1 MVEYIPLIFTFPS
14 FKRAAAIAFAREG
27 ADVALNYFPSEEE
40 DAEEVKKLI
49 EKAGQKAV
57 LLPGDLNRREVC
69 AEIVEKAVDELGG
82 LDVLVLAAGRQ
93 TVCPDL
99 AELSDAQL
107 LATFQVT
114 VFSMFWTVKAALPH
128 LPTGS
133 SIITTSSIQAYQPSK
148 YLLDY
153 AATKGA
159 IVCFTRALAKQLADR
174 GIRANSVAP
183 GPIWTPLQICGGQLP
198 ENIPEFG
205 QETPL
210 RSAGQPAELASR
222 YVYLASNESSY
233 VTAEVMGVTGGM
245 HLS

>member
-1 MVEYIPLIFTFPS
+1 M
-14 FKRAAAIAFAREG
+14 
-27 ADVALNYFPSEEE
+27 ALNYFPSEEE

-69 AEIVEKAVDELGG
+69 AEIVEKAVDGLGG
-82 LDVLVLAAGRQ
+82 LDVLALAAGRQ
-93 TVCPDL
+93 TACADL

-107 LATFQVT
+107 LETFQVN

-128 LPTGS
+128 LPAGS

-183 GPIWTPLQICGGQLP
+183 GPIWIAFHRFAADSCP

-210 RSAGQPAELASR
+210 RRAGQPAELASL

>member
-1 MVEYIPLIFTFPS
+1 M
-14 FKRAAAIAFAREG
+14 
-27 ADVALNYFPSEEE
+27 ALNYFPSEEE

-93 TVCPDL
+93 TACPDL

-107 LATFQVT
+107 LETFQVN

-198 ENIPEFG
+198 G
-205 QETPL
+205 KHS
-210 RSAGQPAELASR
+210 RVWAGNAAQKSRPAGGTGFAVRLS
-222 YVYLASNESSY
+222 
-233 VTAEVMGVTGGM
+233 GVERIKLCDGGGYGRNRR
-245 HLS
+245 HAFVLTRGKQTWPTVLWRCIKEI

>member
-1 MVEYIPLIFTFPS
+1 MRGNCRKS
-14 FKRAAAIAFAREG
+14 
-27 ADVALNYFPSEEE
+27 
-40 DAEEVKKLI
+40 
-49 EKAGQKAV
+49 
-57 LLPGDLNRREVC
+57 RR
-69 AEIVEKAVDELGG
+69 
-82 LDVLVLAAGRQ
+82 RQ
-93 TVCPDL
+93 TACADL

-107 LATFQVT
+107 LETFQVN

-128 LPTGS
+128 LPAGS

-210 RSAGQPAELASR
+210 RRAGQPAELASL